1 MNKRNLVSGVRQ
13 PYSVDLPVRRP
24 TPALRLTISLGGSV
38 KRRHFLAASIAASTL
53 AAAGETVAQV
63 STTGVSATGAPASPR
78 REFYQLRRYN
88 LLSGPQL
95 KLTES
100 YFSSALIPAVARLG
114 LGPVGAFK
122 LDIGP
127 ETPAYYLLIPGPALE
142 PLAEL
147 DLRLSEDAEFLKAA
161 DPFWNATS
169 VAPAFQRVEISLLAA
184 FEGWPKLTPP
194 AAAATKAK
202 RIFQLRTY
210 ESPSNGEHVRKVEM
224 FHSGEFEIFL
234 NAGCHPVF
242 FGDTLVGSRMP
253 NLTYMLSFG
262 DLAEL
267 DAKWDVFRNDPAW
280 KKLSSNPRYAFDPI
294 VTNITNLILSPLDCS
309 QI

>member
-1 MNKRNLVSGVRQ
+1 
-13 PYSVDLPVRRP
+13 
-24 TPALRLTISLGGSV
+24 V
-38 KRRHFLAASIAASTL
+38 KRRRFIAASIAASTL
-53 AAAGETVAQV
+53 AAAGKAVGQASSAGASASVA
-63 STTGVSATGAPASPR
+63 SATEGTEGLR

-88 LLSGPQL
+88 LVSGPQL
-95 KLTES
+95 KVTEN
-100 YFSSALIPAVARLG
+100 YFSGALMPALARMG

-127 ETPAYYLLIPGPALE
+127 ETPAYYLLIPGPSVETLV
-142 PLAEL
+142 EL
-147 DLRLSEDAEFLKAA
+147 DLRLAEDAEFLKAA
-161 DPFWNATS
+161 DTFWNATAA
-169 VAPAFQRVEISLLAA
+169 APAFQRAEISLLAA
-184 FEGWPKLTPP
+184 FTGWPGVTPPP
-194 AAAATKAK
+194 AAATKGK

-210 ESPSNGEHVRKVEM
+210 ESPSDGEHVRKVEM

-234 NAGCHPVF
+234 KAGFHPVF

-253 NLTYMLSFG
+253 NLTYMLSFA
-262 DLAEL
+262 DLTEL

-280 KKLSSNPRYAFDPI
+280 KKLSSDPRFAFDAI

>member
-1 MNKRNLVSGVRQ
+1 M
-13 PYSVDLPVRRP
+13 
-24 TPALRLTISLGGSV
+24 
-38 KRRHFLAASIAASTL
+38 KRRRFIAASIAASTL
-53 AAAGETVAQV
+53 AAAGKAVGQ
-63 STTGVSATGAPASPR
+63 VSATGAFTGPR

-88 LLSGPQL
+88 LFSGQQL
-95 KLTES
+95 KVTES
-100 YFSSALIPAVARLG
+100 YFSGALIPALARMA

-127 ETPAYYLLIPGPALE
+127 ETPAYYLLIPGPSVE
-142 PLAEL
+142 MLAEL
-147 DLRLSEDAEFLKAA
+147 DLRLAEDAEFLKAA
-161 DPFWNATS
+161 DTFWNATS
-169 VAPAFQRVEISLLAA
+169 AAPAFQRAEISLLAA
-184 FEGWPKLTPP
+184 FKGWPRLTPP
-194 AAAATKAK
+194 AAAATKSK

-210 ESPSNGEHVRKVEM
+210 ESPSDGEHVRKVEM

-234 NAGCHPVF
+234 SAGFHPVF

-280 KKLSSNPRYAFDPI
+280 KKLSTSPRYSSDQL
-294 VTNITNLILSPLDCS
+294 VTNITNLILSPLACS

>member
-1 MNKRNLVSGVRQ
+1 M
-13 PYSVDLPVRRP
+13 
-24 TPALRLTISLGGSV
+24 

-53 AAAGETVAQV
+53 AAAGDTVAQ
-63 STTGVSATGAPASPR
+63 VSATGAPASPR

-100 YFSSALIPAVARLG
+100 YFSSALIPALARLG

-127 ETPAYYLLIPGPALE
+127 ETPAYYLLIPGPSIE
-142 PLAEL
+142 TLAEL
-147 DLRLSEDAEFLKAA
+147 DLRLPVDAEFLKAA
-161 DPFWNATS
+161 DPFWNATAA
-169 VAPAFQRVEISLLAA
+169 APAFQRADISLLAA

-194 AAAATKAK
+194 PAAATKAK

-210 ESPSNGEHVRKVEM
+210 ESPSDGEHVRKVEM

-234 NAGCHPVF
+234 GAGFHPVF
-242 FGDTLVGSRMP
+242 FGDTLIGSRMP
-253 NLTYMLSFG
+253 NLTYMLSFA
-262 DLAEL
+262 DLTEL

-280 KKLSSNPRYAFDPI
+280 KKLSSNQRFSFDSI

>member
-1 MNKRNLVSGVRQ
+1 
-13 PYSVDLPVRRP
+13 
-24 TPALRLTISLGGSV
+24 V

-53 AAAGETVAQV
+53 AAAGEAVAQ
-63 STTGVSATGAPASPR
+63 VSATGATTSPR

-100 YFSSALIPAVARLG
+100 YLSGALIPALARMG
-114 LGPVGAFK
+114 LGPVGAFRV
-122 LDIGP
+122 DIGP
-127 ETPAYYLLIPGPALE
+127 ETPAYYLLIPGPAVESLV
-142 PLAEL
+142 EL
-147 DLRLSEDAEFLKAA
+147 DLRLPQDAEFLAA
-161 DPFWNATS
+161 AAPFWNATAA
-169 VAPAFQRVEISLLAA
+169 APAFQRADISLLAA

-210 ESPSNGEHVRKVEM
+210 ESPSDGEHIRKVEM
-224 FHSGEFEIFL
+224 FHSGEFVIFL
-234 NAGCHPVF
+234 NDGFHPVF
-242 FGDTLVGSRMP
+242 FGDTLIGSRMP
-253 NLTYMLSFG
+253 NLTYMLSFA

-280 KKLSSNPRYAFDPI
+280 KKLSSNPRFAFDPI

>member
-1 MNKRNLVSGVRQ
+1 
-13 PYSVDLPVRRP
+13 
-24 TPALRLTISLGGSV
+24 V

-53 AAAGETVAQV
+53 AAAGETVAQ
-63 STTGVSATGAPASPR
+63 AAASPR
-78 REFYQLRRYN
+78 REFYQFRRYN
-88 LLSGPQL
+88 LLSGQQL

-100 YFSSALIPAVARLG
+100 YFSGALIPALARLG

-127 ETPAYYLLIPGPALE
+127 ETPAYYLLIPGPAVE

-147 DLRLSEDAEFLKAA
+147 DLHLAEDAEFLAVAA
-161 DPFWNATS
+161 PFWNATS
-169 VAPAFQRVEISLLAA
+169 TAPAFQRAEISLLAA

-194 AAAATKAK
+194 PAAATKAK

-234 NAGCHPVF
+234 NAGFHPVF
-242 FGDTLVGSRMP
+242 FGDMLIGSRLP
-253 NLTYMLSFG
+253 SLTYMLSFG

-280 KKLSSNPRYAFDPI
+280 KKLSSNPRFAFDSI
-294 VTNITNLILSPLDCS
+294 VSNITNLIVSPLDCS